1 MLTQSDRCI
10 YIYIYK
16 SSNNIY
22 INHLMEKIRGLDRLD
37 VNPRVQL
44 WFVGSNPI
52 SSSDIF
58 RDFIWCHIDYIIRYI
73 YWISIVFPRLFTS
86 LSMLKISSDEWY
98 LCPSFTDR
106 AFDTLSLKRKSFK
119 RLTPFEIPVPGGKWI
134 LMTASNWRSS
144 DLSIFIVCSYCL
156 RGRAEFIKNRVYL
169 SCF

>member
-1 MLTQSDRCI
+1 VLTQSNRCI
-10 YIYIYK
+10 YIYIY
-16 SSNNIY
+16 IY
-22 INHLMEKIRGLDRLD
+22 INHLMEKIRALDRLD

-58 RDFIWCHIDYIIRYI
+58 RDFIWCHIDYIIIYI
-73 YWISIVFPRLFTS
+73 LNIDRL
-86 LSMLKISSDEWY
+86 SSFVHF
-98 LCPSFTDR
+98 SFDAENFKWRMILMSQFHWFQLR

-119 RLTPFEIPVPGGKWI
+119 RLTPFEIPLPGGKWI

-156 RGRAEFIKNRVYL
+156 RGRTEFIKNRVYL